1 MKHPGLG
8 GVSQPQLEHLLGLVR
23 GAQLGAPLTPTA
35 LQAHGLGA
43 LWDKLSWLAGLERA
57 GLEAVLAVAID
68 ERVTRPGPR
77 LELVWTGPEAKVS
90 AARDTAVV
98 VRDLFSRAQ
107 RSVIVA
113 SFSFTQGHE
122 IFEELHIAMRDRAVE
137 ARIFLHID
145 DRPGVAPEAAARDG
159 ADAFLHANWPFS
171 GKPPELYFDP
181 RTVAAGSSINL
192 HAKCVVVD
200 DRWALVGSAN
210 FTHNALARN
219 IEVGVLVDDPSFAQA
234 LTQQWHGL
242 IDNNLVQRIE

>member
-8 GVSQPQLEHLLGLVR
+8 GVALPQLEHLLLLVR
-23 GAQLGAPLTPTA
+23 GRQLCAPLTQTA
-35 LQAHGLGA
+35 VQAQGLGA
-43 LWDKLSWLAGLERA
+43 AWDKLSWLAGLDQA

-68 ERVTRPGPR
+68 ERVTRSGPQ

-90 AARDTAVV
+90 AARDTAIV
-98 VRDLFSRAQ
+98 VRDLFTRAQ

-113 SFSFTQGHE
+113 SFSFTQGQD
-122 IFEELHIAMRDRAVE
+122 IFEALHEAMRDRGVE

-145 DRPGVAPEAAARDG
+145 DRPGVPPEVAAREG
-159 ADAFLHANWPFS
+159 AEAFLQANWPFS
-171 GKPPELYFDP
+171 GKPPALYFDP

-210 FTHNALARN
+210 FTHNAHARN
-219 IEVGVLVDDPSFAQA
+219 IEVGVLVDDPSFAQT
-234 LTQQWHGL
+234 LTQQWQGL
-242 IDNNLVQRIE
+242 IDNDLVRLVE